1 MLSLPGDT
9 PFADYLQSRWLLGP
23 ITFVIWV
30 LLFLLVKRYAL
41 RWLQRVATR
50 TEWAWDDVMVKA
62 LSGPLLMLIVASGL
76 LVFERILPLS
86 PEWDRAFDIVMAAAM
101 VLSLILFVDVA
112 VRGVLDRV
120 AEKNPVLQ
128 GAHGLVQGLLRGI
141 IIALGL
147 LIFLDSI
154 GISIT
159 PILASLG
166 IGSLAVAL
174 ALKDSLANLFAGIQL
189 IMDKTV
195 EPGHVIRLES
205 GVEGSVSKMSW
216 RTTQLLTRENATVVI
231 PNAKLTEGLITNYNL
246 PEPEMDVRVELG
258 IHYDSDLE
266 KVERV
271 VVDVAREIQTSH
283 PDAAQ
288 GYEPRMR
295 FSSFGDSGIQLVV
308 IGRAKNHEGG
318 QRMRHQ
324 LIKTLRSRL
333 EREAIHIPFPTR
345 TLDIPEPPR
354 DALRQKLFPAGE
366 GPAAEKRPAPS
377 THDGNEPTR
386 FS

>member
-283 PDAAQ
+283 PDAA
-288 GYEPRMR
+288 
-295 FSSFGDSGIQLVV
+295 
-308 IGRAKNHEGG
+308 
-318 QRMRHQ
+318 
-324 LIKTLRSRL
+324 
-333 EREAIHIPFPTR
+333 
-345 TLDIPEPPR
+345 
-354 DALRQKLFPAGE
+354 
-366 GPAAEKRPAPS
+366 
-377 THDGNEPTR
+377 
-386 FS
+386 